1 MLTYIARRLLWAIPT
16 VLVIATIV
24 FVLMRVIP
32 GDPALLICGPFA
44 TPEQVEKLRVQFG
57 LDEPL
62 THQYVTWLWGLMR
75 GDWGKSFQTKSPVL
89 PLLVERFPKTL
100 LLTVFGLLISLG
112 IGIPLGILAATR
124 THTLV
129 DYLSTATA
137 VFGISMPMFWLAI
150 VLQLIFALSLHW
162 FPLSGSG
169 GRGLLTPRNLW
180 HLVLPSFAL
189 GLPYAAQY
197 LRFTRSTLLEILG
210 LDYIKVARSK
220 GLRERRVVYKHALR
234 NALIPLVT
242 LLGLRIPWMIGGA
255 VVIETV
261 FAWPGMGS
269 LVVRAIYNR
278 DFHVVEGFM
287 VFLAA
292 LVVLSNLLV
301 DVLYGVINPTVKY
314 D

>member
-1 MLTYIARRLLWAIPT
+1 MLTYIARRLLMAIPT

-24 FVLMRVIP
+24 FVLMRAIP

-57 LDEPL
+57 LDDPL
-62 THQYVTWLWGLMR
+62 AQQYVTWLWGLVR
-75 GDWGKSFQTKSPVL
+75 GDWGKSFQTRSPVL
-89 PLLVERFPKTL
+89 PLLAERFPKTL
-100 LLTVFGLLISLG
+100 QLTIFGLLISLG
-112 IGIPLGILAATR
+112 IGVPLGILAATR
-124 THTLV
+124 THTFV

-150 VLQLIFALSLHW
+150 VLQLIFAVQLHW

-169 GRGLLTPRNLW
+169 GGLLTPTNLW
-180 HLVLPSFAL
+180 HLVLPGLSL

-197 LRFTRSTLLEILG
+197 LRFTRSTILEILG

-220 GLRERRVVYKHALR
+220 GLSERVVVYGHALR
-234 NALIPLVT
+234 NALIPIVT

-255 VVIETV
+255 VVIETI
-261 FAWPGMGS
+261 FARPGMGS

-287 VFLAA
+287 VFLAL
-292 LVVLSNLLV
+292 LVVLSNLVV
-301 DVLYGVINPTVKY
+301 DVLYGILNPTVRY

>member
-1 MLTYIARRLLWAIPT
+1 MLTYIIRRLLWAIPT
-16 VLVIATIV
+16 VVVIATIV

-62 THQYVTWLWGLMR
+62 GQQYVTWLWGLVR

-89 PLLVERFPKTL
+89 PLLAERFPKTL
-100 LLTVFGLLISLG
+100 QLTIFGLLISLG
-112 IGIPLGILAATR
+112 IGVPLGILAATR

-150 VLQLIFALSLHW
+150 VLQLIFAVRLHW

-169 GRGLLTPRNLW
+169 GGLLTSANLR
-180 HLVLPSFAL
+180 HLVLPGLSL

-197 LRFTRSTLLEILG
+197 LRFTRSTMLEILG

-220 GLRERRVVYKHALR
+220 GLSERVVVYGHALR
-234 NALIPLVT
+234 NALIPIVT

-255 VVIETV
+255 VVIETI

-287 VFLAA
+287 VFLA
-292 LVVLSNLLV
+292 LMVVLSNLIV
-301 DVLYGVINPTVKY
+301 DLLYGILNPTVRY

>member
-1 MLTYIARRLLWAIPT
+1 MLTYIIRRLVLAAPT
-16 VLVIATIV
+16 VFAIATIV
-24 FVLMRVIP
+24 FLLMRVIP
-32 GDPALLICGPFA
+32 GDPARLIIGPFA
-44 TPEQVEKLRVQFG
+44 TREQVEKLRVQFG
-57 LDEPL
+57 LDKPL
-62 THQYVTWLWGLMR
+62 FQQYITWLAGLVR
-75 GDWGKSFQTKSPVL
+75 GDWGKSFQTRSSVL
-89 PLLVERFPKTL
+89 RLLAERFPKTL
-100 LLTVFGLLISLG
+100 LLTVVGLLISLA
-112 IGIPLGILAATR
+112 IGVPLGIIAATR

-129 DYLSTATA
+129 DYFSTATA

-150 VLQLIFALSLHW
+150 VLQLIFAVSLHW
-162 FPLSGSG
+162 LPLSGSG
-169 GRGLLTPRNLW
+169 KGLLTLDNLR
-180 HLVLPSFAL
+180 HLVLPALSL

-197 LRFTRSTLLEILG
+197 LRFARSTMLEILG

-220 GLRERRVVYKHALR
+220 GLSEGRVLYVHALR

-242 LLGLRIPWMIGGA
+242 LLGLRLPWMIGGA

-269 LVVRAIYNR
+269 LVVRAMYNR

-292 LVVLSNLLV
+292 MVVLSNLAV

>member
-1 MLTYIARRLLWAIPT
+1 MVTYIARRLLLAVPT
-16 VLVIATIV
+16 VIVIATIV
-24 FVLMRVIP
+24 FILMRVIP

-62 THQYVTWLWGLMR
+62 AKQYVTWLWGLAR
-75 GDWGKSFQTKSPVL
+75 GDWGKSFQTRSPVL
-89 PLLVERFPKTL
+89 PLLAERFPKTL

-124 THTLV
+124 THTAV

-150 VLQLIFALSLHW
+150 VLQLIFAVSLHW
-162 FPLSGSG
+162 LPLSGSG
-169 GRGLLTPRNLW
+169 GGLFTPNNLR
-180 HLVLPSFAL
+180 HLVLPAVSL

-210 LDYIKVARSK
+210 LDYIAVARSK
-220 GLRERRVVYKHALR
+220 GLTERKVVYKHALR
-234 NALIPLVT
+234 NAMIPLVT
-242 LLGLRIPWMIGGA
+242 LLGLRVPWMIGGA
-255 VVIETV
+255 VVIETI

-292 LVVLSNLLV
+292 MVVLSNLVV

>member
-1 MLTYIARRLLWAIPT
+1 MLSYITRRLLLAIPT
-16 VLVIATIV
+16 MLVIVTIV
-24 FVLMRVIP
+24 FLLMRVVP
-32 GDPALLICGPFA
+32 GDPALLIIGPFA
-44 TPEQVEKLRVQFG
+44 TSEQVEKLRVQFG
-57 LDEPL
+57 LDKPL
-62 THQYVTWLWGLMR
+62 FQQYITWLWGLVR
-75 GDWGKSFQTKSPVL
+75 GDWGKSFQTRSPVL
-89 PLLVERFPKTL
+89 PLLAERFLKTL
-100 LLTVFGLLISLG
+100 LLTVAGLLISLT

-150 VLQLIFALSLHW
+150 VLQLIFALSLDW

-169 GRGLLTPRNLW
+169 KGLLTLDNLW
-180 HLVLPSFAL
+180 HLVLPAFSL

-197 LRFTRSTLLEILG
+197 LRFARSTMLEILG

-220 GLRERRVVYKHALR
+220 GLSERSVLYVHALR
-234 NALIPLVT
+234 NALIPIVT
-242 LLGLRIPWMIGGA
+242 LLGLRLPWMIGGA
-255 VVIETV
+255 VVIETI

-269 LVVRAIYNR
+269 LVVRAMFNR

-292 LVVLSNLLV
+292 LVVLSNLGV

>member
-1 MLTYIARRLLWAIPT
+1 M
-16 VLVIATIV
+16 LVIVTIV
-24 FVLMRVIP
+24 FLLMRVVP
-32 GDPALLICGPFA
+32 GDPALLIIGPFA
-44 TPEQVEKLRVQFG
+44 TSEQVEKLRVQFG
-57 LDEPL
+57 LDKPL
-62 THQYVTWLWGLMR
+62 FQQYITWLWGLVR
-75 GDWGKSFQTKSPVL
+75 GDWGKSFQTRSPVL
-89 PLLVERFPKTL
+89 PLLAERFLKTL
-100 LLTVFGLLISLG
+100 LLTVAGLLISLT

-150 VLQLIFALSLHW
+150 VLQLIFALSLDW

-169 GRGLLTPRNLW
+169 KGLLTLDNLW
-180 HLVLPSFAL
+180 HLVLPAFSL

-197 LRFTRSTLLEILG
+197 LRFARSTMLEILG

-220 GLRERRVVYKHALR
+220 GLSERSVLYVHALR
-234 NALIPLVT
+234 NALIPIVT
-242 LLGLRIPWMIGGA
+242 LLGLRLPWMIGGA
-255 VVIETV
+255 VVIETI

-269 LVVRAIYNR
+269 LVVRAMFNR

-292 LVVLSNLLV
+292 LVVLSNLGV

>member
-1 MLTYIARRLLWAIPT
+1 MLTYITRRLIFAIPT
-16 VLVIATIV
+16 VLAIATIV
-24 FVLMRVIP
+24 FLLMRVVP
-32 GDPALLICGPFA
+32 GDPALLIIGPFA
-44 TPEQVEKLRVQFG
+44 TPETVEKLRVQFG
-57 LDEPL
+57 LDKPL
-62 THQYVTWLWGLMR
+62 VQQYITWLGRLVR
-75 GDWGKSFQTKSPVL
+75 GDWGKSFQTRSPVL
-89 PLLVERFPKTL
+89 PLLAERFPKTL

-112 IGIPLGILAATR
+112 IGVPLGILAATR
-124 THTLV
+124 THTFV

-150 VLQLIFALSLHW
+150 VLQLIFGVSLHW
-162 FPLSGSG
+162 LPLSGSG
-169 GRGLLTPRNLW
+169 KGLLTLDNLW
-180 HLVLPSFAL
+180 HLVLPALSL

-197 LRFTRSTLLEILG
+197 LRFARSSLLEILG

-220 GLRERRVVYKHALR
+220 GLSEWRVVYLHALR
-234 NALIPLVT
+234 NALIPIVT

-255 VVIETV
+255 VVIETI

-278 DFHVVEGFM
+278 DFHVIEGFM
-287 VFLAA
+287 VFLAIM
-292 LVVLSNLLV
+292 VVLSNLMV

>member
-1 MLTYIARRLLWAIPT
+1 MLTYITRRLLLAVPT
-16 VLVIATIV
+16 VFVIATIV

-62 THQYVTWLWGLMR
+62 TKQYITWLWGLVR
-75 GDWGKSFQTKSPVL
+75 GDWGKSFQTRSPVL
-89 PLLVERFPKTL
+89 PLLAERFPKTL

-129 DYLSTATA
+129 DYLGTATA
-137 VFGISMPMFWLAI
+137 VFGISMPIFWLAI
-150 VLQLIFALSLHW
+150 VLQLIFALSLDW

-169 GRGLLTPRNLW
+169 EGFLTPNNFW
-180 HLVLPSFAL
+180 HLVLPAFSL

-220 GLRERRVVYKHALR
+220 GLSERRVVYMHALR
-234 NALIPLVT
+234 NALIPIVT
-242 LLGLRIPWMIGGA
+242 LLGLRLPWMIGGA
-255 VVIETV
+255 VVIETI

-292 LVVLSNLLV
+292 LVVVSNLMV

>member
-1 MLTYIARRLLWAIPT
+1 MLTYIARRLLMAIPT

-24 FVLMRVIP
+24 FVLMRAIP

-57 LDEPL
+57 LDDPL
-62 THQYVTWLWGLMR
+62 AQQYVTWLWGLVR
-75 GDWGKSFQTKSPVL
+75 GDWGKSFQTRSPVL
-89 PLLVERFPKTL
+89 PLLAERFPKTL
-100 LLTVFGLLISLG
+100 QLTIFGLLISLG
-112 IGIPLGILAATR
+112 IGVPLGILAATR
-124 THTLV
+124 THTFV

-150 VLQLIFALSLHW
+150 VLQLIFAVQLHW

-169 GRGLLTPRNLW
+169 GGLLTSTNLW
-180 HLVLPSFAL
+180 HLVLPGLSL

-197 LRFTRSTLLEILG
+197 LRFTRSTILEILG

-220 GLRERRVVYKHALR
+220 GLPERVVVYGHALR
-234 NALIPLVT
+234 NALIPIVT

-255 VVIETV
+255 VVIETI

-287 VFLAA
+287 VFLAL
-292 LVVLSNLLV
+292 LVILSNLVV
-301 DVLYGVINPTVKY
+301 DVLYGILNPTVRY

>member
-1 MLTYIARRLLWAIPT
+1 MTRRLLLAIPT
-16 VLVIATIV
+16 VFAIATIV
-24 FVLMRVIP
+24 FLLMRVVP
-32 GDPALLICGPFA
+32 GDPALLIIGPFA
-44 TPEQVEKLRVQFG
+44 TPETVEKLRVQFG
-57 LDEPL
+57 LDKPL
-62 THQYVTWLWGLMR
+62 VQLYVTWLGGLVR
-75 GDWGKSFQTKSPVL
+75 GDWGKSFQTRSPVL
-89 PLLVERFPKTL
+89 PLLAERFPKTL
-100 LLTVFGLLISLG
+100 LLTVVGLLISLA
-112 IGIPLGILAATR
+112 IGVPLGILAATR

-150 VLQLIFALSLHW
+150 VLQLIFALSLDW

-169 GRGLLTPRNLW
+169 RGLLTLDNLW
-180 HLVLPSFAL
+180 HLVLPAFSL

-197 LRFTRSTLLEILG
+197 LRFARSTMLEILG

-220 GLRERRVVYKHALR
+220 GLSERRVLYLHALR
-234 NALIPLVT
+234 NALIPIVT

-255 VVIETV
+255 VVIETI

-269 LVVRAIYNR
+269 LVVRAMYNR

-287 VFLAA
+287 VFLGA
-292 LVVLSNLLV
+292 LVVLSNLGV

>member
-1 MLTYIARRLLWAIPT
+1 MVTYIARRLLLAVPT
-16 VLVIATIV
+16 VVVIATIV
-24 FVLMRVIP
+24 FILMRVIP

-44 TPEQVEKLRVQFG
+44 TPEQVDKLRVQFG

-62 THQYVTWLWGLMR
+62 PKQYVTWLWGLMR
-75 GDWGKSFQTKSPVL
+75 GDWGKSFQTRSPVL
-89 PLLVERFPKTL
+89 PLLAERFPKTL

-124 THTLV
+124 THTAV

-150 VLQLIFALSLHW
+150 VLQLIFAVSLHW
-162 FPLSGSG
+162 LPLSGSG
-169 GRGLLTPRNLW
+169 GGLFTPNNLR
-180 HLVLPSFAL
+180 HLVLPAVSL

-210 LDYIKVARSK
+210 LDYIAVARSK
-220 GLRERRVVYKHALR
+220 GLTERKVVYKHALR
-234 NALIPLVT
+234 NAMIPLVT
-242 LLGLRIPWMIGGA
+242 LLGLRLPWMIGGA

-292 LVVLSNLLV
+292 MVVLSNLVV

>member
-1 MLTYIARRLLWAIPT
+1 
-16 VLVIATIV
+16 
-24 FVLMRVIP
+24 
-32 GDPALLICGPFA
+32 
-44 TPEQVEKLRVQFG
+44 LRVQFG
-57 LDEPL
+57 LDKPL
-62 THQYVTWLWGLMR
+62 FQQYITWLWGLVR
-75 GDWGKSFQTKSPVL
+75 GDWGKSFQTRSPVL
-89 PLLVERFPKTL
+89 PLLAERFLKTL
-100 LLTVFGLLISLG
+100 LLTVAGLLISLA
-112 IGIPLGILAATR
+112 IGVPLGILAATR

-150 VLQLIFALSLHW
+150 VLQLIFALSLDW

-169 GRGLLTPRNLW
+169 KGLLTLDNLW
-180 HLVLPSFAL
+180 HLVLPAFSL

-197 LRFTRSTLLEILG
+197 LRFARSTMLEILG

-220 GLRERRVVYKHALR
+220 GLSERRVLYVHALR
-234 NALIPLVT
+234 NALIPIVT
-242 LLGLRIPWMIGGA
+242 LLGLRLPWMIGGA
-255 VVIETV
+255 VVIETI

-269 LVVRAIYNR
+269 LVVRAMFNR

-292 LVVLSNLLV
+292 LVVLSNLGV

>member
-1 MLTYIARRLLWAIPT
+1 MLTYITRRLIFAIPT
-16 VLVIATIV
+16 VLAIATIV
-24 FVLMRVIP
+24 FLLMRVVP
-32 GDPALLICGPFA
+32 GDPALLIIGPFA

-57 LDEPL
+57 LDKPL
-62 THQYVTWLWGLMR
+62 VQQYVTWLGRLVR
-75 GDWGKSFQTKSPVL
+75 GDWGKSFQTRSPVL
-89 PLLVERFPKTL
+89 PLLAERFPKTL

-112 IGIPLGILAATR
+112 IGVPLGILAATR
-124 THTLV
+124 THTFV

-150 VLQLIFALSLHW
+150 VLQLIFGVSLHW
-162 FPLSGSG
+162 LPLSGSG
-169 GRGLLTPRNLW
+169 KGLLTLDNLW
-180 HLVLPSFAL
+180 HLVLPALSL

-197 LRFTRSTLLEILG
+197 LRFARSSLLEILG

-220 GLRERRVVYKHALR
+220 GLSEWRVVYLHALR
-234 NALIPLVT
+234 NALIPIVT

-255 VVIETV
+255 VVIETI

-278 DFHVVEGFM
+278 DFHVIEGFM
-287 VFLAA
+287 VFLAIM
-292 LVVLSNLLV
+292 VVLSNLMV